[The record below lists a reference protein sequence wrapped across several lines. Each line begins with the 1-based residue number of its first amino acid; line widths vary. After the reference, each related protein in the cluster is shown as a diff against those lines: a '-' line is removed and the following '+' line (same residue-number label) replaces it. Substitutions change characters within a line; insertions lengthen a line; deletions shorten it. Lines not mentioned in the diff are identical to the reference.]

1 MRPKL
6 VVLGLFGLTAAGEE
20 NRTRKRRKDDDEE
33 QRGKERG
40 KDWMR

>member
-20 NRTRKRRKDDDEE
+20 NRTRKKRKDDEE
-33 QRGKERG
+33 RRGKERG
-40 KDWMR
+40 KDGMR